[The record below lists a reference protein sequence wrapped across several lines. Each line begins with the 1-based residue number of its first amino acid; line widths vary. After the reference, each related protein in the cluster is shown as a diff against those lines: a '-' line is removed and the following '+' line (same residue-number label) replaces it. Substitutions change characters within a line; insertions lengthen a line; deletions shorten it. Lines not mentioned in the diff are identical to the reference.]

1 MLLAGCA
8 LCHAYFA
15 GPAGILP
22 IIILGVGSYLAGI
35 SQRRGLCVAWIM
47 VCIASLL
54 FYKYTNFFIQEI
66 IANISPSF
74 ADEGDRISKELLP
87 GLPPLAISFFTFE
100 FVHYLVEIYRGHR
113 PIRSPITFALFSIY
127 WPSLVAGPI
136 KRYRQFVTSARRG
149 MHQVELDDIRA
160 GAIRVS
166 IGVMKK
172 FSADVLS
179 GWIDFMDDNYEA
191 IPTGERWLVFAAI
204 GARILLDFSGYSD
217 MAIGFARLMG
227 IRLPENFRWPYLATS
242 INDFWHRWHIS
253 LSSWIRDYVYI
264 PLGGNR
270 HGIPRKVVNLMVA
283 MSLCG
288 LWHGAAWNFILWGL
302 YHGIGLV
309 LSTSVGQ
316 LIRSGAG
323 YVVRHMAVCVP
334 GNARIC
340 QFISGL
346 WLAFCWI
353 STLFFVFAGWL
364 LFFYPASK
372 AWSMLSLLFTM

>member
-1 MLLAGCA
+1 MIFFSYTFALFAVVFFSMSWLAGTFKTRRLVLLAGCA
-8 LCHAYFA
+8 LFHAFFA

-172 FSADVLS
+172 F
-179 GWIDFMDDNYEA
+179 
-191 IPTGERWLVFAAI
+191 
-204 GARILLDFSGYSD
+204 
-217 MAIGFARLMG
+217 
-227 IRLPENFRWPYLATS
+227 
-242 INDFWHRWHIS
+242 
-253 LSSWIRDYVYI
+253 
-264 PLGGNR
+264 
-270 HGIPRKVVNLMVA
+270 
-283 MSLCG
+283 
-288 LWHGAAWNFILWGL
+288 
-302 YHGIGLV
+302 
-309 LSTSVGQ
+309 
-316 LIRSGAG
+316 
-323 YVVRHMAVCVP
+323 
-334 GNARIC
+334 
-340 QFISGL
+340 
-346 WLAFCWI
+346 
-353 STLFFVFAGWL
+353 
-364 LFFYPASK
+364 
-372 AWSMLSLLFTM
+372 